1 MIRPTSIASGSVRR
15 FVNRMLSLSYVELA
29 GVYFLGILISGVAY
43 FLLSVFVPE
52 HAPTIAKKGLL
63 EEFYNAIYF
72 STITATSVGYGDI
85 VPQGFSKL
93 ITAMESFFA
102 LFVFG
107 ILVAKPISEREEAA
121 LYQVHKLTLEN
132 IFNTIREGFFI
143 VRKDF
148 DAIINAAKEG
158 RLTEQ
163 SMENLETALKHSH
176 VLLEDIPTFYDTERR
191 LYVIDR
197 RREHLLAES
206 VERTFERMEILMM
219 TLDEV
224 QSPWRRRA
232 EIHLSLQELSEIMT
246 KIIRHWQRHA
256 SKHVHS
262 PLKRLQEKAERL
274 ATLI

>member
-1 MIRPTSIASGSVRR
+1 MRPAIFISSCVRR
-15 FVNRMLSLSYVELA
+15 FVNRMLALSYVQLA
-29 GVYFLGILISGVAY
+29 AIYFLAITGCAVIYLCLRY
-43 FLLSVFVPE
+43 WLPE
-52 HAPTIAKKGLL
+52 HGPTIAQSSLL
-63 EEFYNAIYF
+63 SEFCNALYF

-85 VPQGFSKL
+85 VPQGFSK
-93 ITAMESFFA
+93 IIAGIESFFA

-107 ILVAKPISEREEAA
+107 ILIAKPISEREEAA

-148 DAIINAAKEG
+148 DAIIAAAKEK

-163 SMENLETALKHSH
+163 SMENLDTALKHAH

-206 VERTFERMEILMM
+206 VERTFERMELLLT
-219 TLDEV
+219 TLDATK
-224 QSPWRRRA
+224 SPWRSRS
-232 EIHLSLQELSEIMT
+232 EILSSMQELSEIMT

-256 SKHVHS
+256 SKHIHS
-262 PLKRLQEKAERL
+262 PLRRLEEKAEHL

>member
-1 MIRPTSIASGSVRR
+1 MIKPVSIASGSVRR
-15 FVNRMLSLSYVELA
+15 FVNRMLTLSYVQLA
-29 GVYFLGILISGVAY
+29 AVYFFAIMSCGVIY
-43 FLLSVFVPE
+43 FFLSVFIPE
-52 HAPTIAKKGLL
+52 HAPTIAKKTLM
-63 EEFYNAIYF
+63 EELYNAIYF

-93 ITAMESFFA
+93 IAGMESFFA
-102 LFVFG
+102 LFIFG

-148 DAIINAAKEG
+148 DAIILAAKEN

-191 LYVIDR
+191 LYIIDR

-206 VERTFERMEILMM
+206 VERTFERMEMLL
-219 TLDEV
+219 TVLDEV
-224 QSPWRRRA
+224 QSPWRSRP
-232 EIHLSLQELSEIMT
+232 EIHSSLQELSDIMT
-246 KIIRHWQRHA
+246 KIVKHWQRHA

-274 ATLI
+274 TTLI